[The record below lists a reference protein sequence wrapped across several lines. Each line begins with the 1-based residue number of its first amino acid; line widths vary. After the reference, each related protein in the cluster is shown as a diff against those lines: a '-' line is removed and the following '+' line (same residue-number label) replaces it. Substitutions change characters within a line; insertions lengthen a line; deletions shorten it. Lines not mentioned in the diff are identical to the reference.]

1 MSSLKICV
9 MIYEQSNEMC
19 AVKWNYF
26 KQKQKNNSASIFSH
40 ISSHSPSLF
49 LLQPNTTQMKPTPIF
64 LIHKLT
70 QPVNAIVVIPSHPWS
85 WTISNLNKP
94 LREDYPDN
102 YVKQRQGTLTFHESR
117 GGCSY
122 KKIKIKSF
130 IFCFFHL
137 GFVEGCWSPTMEGD
151 KYYEELGVAVRVVH
165 MACSLCQRV
174 QEGLVSMSSDQVKSK
189 DDDSPVTVAGMYL
202 HLKSLL
208 SSWGLFLFLFG
219 GVLWMWC
226 ILNLVCDFRL
236 YVARV
241 CLVVEKCGIGN

>member
-49 LLQPNTTQMKPTPIF
+49 LLQPNTTHMKPTPIF

-94 LREDYPDN
+94 LRKNYPDN

-122 KKIKIKSF
+122 KKIKKKVLFFVSF
-130 IFCFFHL
+130 IWVL
-137 GFVEGCWSPTMEGD
+137 
-151 KYYEELGVAVRVVH
+151 
-165 MACSLCQRV
+165 
-174 QEGLVSMSSDQVKSK
+174 SK
-189 DDDSPVTVAGMYL
+189 
-202 HLKSLL
+202 
-208 SSWGLFLFLFG
+208 
-219 GVLWMWC
+219 
-226 ILNLVCDFRL
+226 
-236 YVARV
+236 
-241 CLVVEKCGIGN
+241 VVEVQQWRVTSTMKNWVWRLE